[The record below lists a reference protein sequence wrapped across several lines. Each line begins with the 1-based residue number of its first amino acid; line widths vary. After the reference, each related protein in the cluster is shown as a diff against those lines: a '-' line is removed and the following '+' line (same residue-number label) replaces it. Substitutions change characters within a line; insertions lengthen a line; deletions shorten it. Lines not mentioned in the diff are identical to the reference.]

1 MARTP
6 MSDDHK
12 AALAEGRR
20 QGAAVRAYLDAL
32 ESNRPTR
39 GRKRSVESIERKLQE
54 IEASLP
60 SASGEQRLQMIQART
75 DLARELDK
83 AAEKVDMAAVE
94 NAFVEVAAAYGERKG
109 IEYATWREF
118 GVSAAVL
125 QSAGIARTRG

>member
-1 MARTP
+1 

-94 NAFVEVAAAYGERKG
+94 NAFVEVGAAYGARKG

-125 QSAGIARTRG
+125 QRAGIARTRG